1 MSFRSII
8 SSVLLIAVSGGLSAC
23 FSSSEVSNKNEASVG
38 QQLLDL
44 DRAHQQGIITEKEY
58 TRLRKVIIKKND

>member
-1 MSFRSII
+1 MSFRSLVSSVILIAI
-8 SSVLLIAVSGGLSAC
+8 SSSLSAC

-44 DRAHQQGIITEKEY
+44 DRAHSQGIITEKEY
-58 TRLRKVIIKKND
+58 AKLKKVIIKKND